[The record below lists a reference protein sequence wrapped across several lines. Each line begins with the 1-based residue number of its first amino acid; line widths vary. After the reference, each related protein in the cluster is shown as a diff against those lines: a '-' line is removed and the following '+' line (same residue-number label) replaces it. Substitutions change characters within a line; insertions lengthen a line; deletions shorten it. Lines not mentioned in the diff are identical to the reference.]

1 MENNFNY
8 FKLLKVYTINII
20 IKMAPKSNS
29 KQSKKP
35 KQTKAKKVQS
45 VKETESVAP
54 VEVSTLA
61 PTTTPTLAPTPT
73 PTTTPTPVVA
83 TEQSSVSLTIEQQFD
98 AINAKVMTLK
108 SLETEILVD
117 LRKLQKSTLKHIKD
131 LTKKNRRKKVDPE
144 DKKKRAPSGFA
155 KPTVI
160 SDELCDFLG
169 KNHGSEMARTEVTK
183 HLTKY
188 IREHELQDQAN
199 RRRILP
205 DPKLRKL
212 LNVPQG
218 DEVTYFNLQK
228 YMKVHFPA
236 SKSQMLAA
244 SMASE
249 ASST

>member
-1 MENNFNY
+1 LKNNFNY

-35 KQTKAKKVQS
+35 KQTKVKKVQP
-45 VKETESVAP
+45 VKETASLVP
-54 VEVSTLA
+54 VEVST
-61 PTTTPTLAPTPT
+61 PTPT
-73 PTTTPTPVVA
+73 PTPTLTPVVA
-83 TEQSSVSLTIEQQFD
+83 TEQASVVQASVSLTIEQQFE

-131 LTKKNRRKKVDPE
+131 ITKKNRKKKVDPE

-236 SKSQMLAA
+236 SKSQILAA
-244 SMASE
+244 AMAAD
-249 ASST
+249 ASLVATSSS